1 VTAGQLAFTYAPV
14 MQTLFQTRP
23 VPLFE
28 GLMIV
33 AGGVALLIVLEVEK
47 ALLRRLGVFAELSD
61 ERIATALRR

>member
-1 VTAGQLAFTYAPV
+1 